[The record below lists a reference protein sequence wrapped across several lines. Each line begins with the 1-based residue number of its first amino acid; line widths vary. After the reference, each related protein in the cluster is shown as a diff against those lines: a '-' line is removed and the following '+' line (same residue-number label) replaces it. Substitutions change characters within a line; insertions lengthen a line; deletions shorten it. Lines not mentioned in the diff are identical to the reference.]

1 MSSAGL
7 NFTFTAEYL
16 SGSKDTLKTSIDCK
30 YCKLGFCSRCIV
42 LEIHNCKGVEIKK
55 ENQKKELEK
64 KLEFKPDKKFG
75 MV

>member
-1 MSSAGL
+1 MPCL
-7 NFTFTAEYL
+7 NCKRK
-16 SGSKDTLKTSIDCK
+16 GIPIDCK

-64 KLEFKPDKKFG
+64 KLEFKPDRKFG